1 MRWLEKFVVLDKR
14 SADAPTTE
22 TRADSAT
29 PSSPPAPAPAGDF
42 NLTNVYRQKGISPLP
57 FTAEQALD
65 LLSSLPKAFRGE
77 TKRQGLIDLL
87 EENSTSLAAV
97 AEDARRKVDALTA
110 EADNFSVAFADF
122 ITSTEE
128 EIAKL
133 EAEIREKRE
142 AVETA
147 QVEGEKNAQLC
158 RDEAERLK
166 TLLQFLG

>member
-1 MRWLEKFVVLDKR
+1 MRWLEKFVVLEKR
-14 SADAPTTE
+14 SADVPTPE

-29 PSSPPAPAPAGDF
+29 PSSPPASAPAGDF
-42 NLTNVYRQKGISPLP
+42 DLTDVYRQKGISPLP
-57 FTAEQALD
+57 FTAEHALD

-87 EENSTSLAAV
+87 EENSTSPAAV
-97 AEDARRKVDALTA
+97 AEDARRKIDALTA
-110 EADNFSVAFADF
+110 AADSLPGAFADF
-122 ITSTEE
+122 IADTQN

-133 EAEIREKRE
+133 EAAIQEKRE

-147 QVEGEKNAQLC
+147 QVEGEKNAQQC
-158 RDEAERLK
+158 RAEAERLK